1 MKRVGIALGAAALA
15 IVWAAAAQA
24 DAKVDRGKAVYAE
37 QKCKMCHAI
46 ADEGNKKGPL
56 DDVGNKLKPEEMKA
70 WITTP
75 KEMAEKHK
83 ADRKP
88 PMKAYDKLPAE
99 DLDALVAYLGTL
111 KK

>member
-1 MKRVGIALGAAALA
+1 MRRVGIYIGAVAVAL
-15 IVWAAAAQA
+15 VWAMNVYAG
-24 DAKVDRGKAVYAE
+24 DAVERGKQLYTE
-37 QKCKMCHAI
+37 QKCKMCHAV

-56 DDVGNKLKPEEMKA
+56 DDVGNKLKPEEIKE
-70 WITTP
+70 WLVNP
-75 KEMAEKHK
+75 KEAAVKHK

-99 DLDALVAYLGTL
+99 DIDALVAYLGTL